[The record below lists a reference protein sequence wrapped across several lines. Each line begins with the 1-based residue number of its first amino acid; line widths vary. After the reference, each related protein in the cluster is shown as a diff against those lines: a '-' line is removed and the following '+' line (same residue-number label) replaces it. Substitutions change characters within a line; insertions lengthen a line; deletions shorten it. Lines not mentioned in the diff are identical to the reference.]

1 MKTMAYW
8 VGLILVGLSGGRPDA
23 ALVNIVVIMY
33 VVSFLF
39 VMFFYVS
46 NKLRRYYLI
55 FLVLYLAF
63 IAKMLGFI
71 WNRFLWSLAPS
82 LTFGWWAISGILIVL
97 GFVAGCKIIAYF
109 MREEKAEEEMR

>member
-1 MKTMAYW
+1 MT
-8 VGLILVGLSGGRPDA
+8 VGGRPDA
-23 ALVNIVVIMY
+23 GLVITVVIMF
-33 VVSFLF
+33 VVSFLI
-39 VMFFYVS
+39 VIFFYVS
-46 NKLRRYYLI
+46 EKLKRYYLI

-82 LTFGWWAISGILIVL
+82 QTFGWWAISGIVVVILIIL